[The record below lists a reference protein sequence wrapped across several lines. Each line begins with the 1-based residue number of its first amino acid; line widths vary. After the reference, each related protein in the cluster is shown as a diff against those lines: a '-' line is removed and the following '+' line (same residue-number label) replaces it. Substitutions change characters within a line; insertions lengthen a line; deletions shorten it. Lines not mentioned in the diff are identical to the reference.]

1 MVQRMP
7 SVKRSASSAELST
20 DKSPLFHKSTCSC
33 PGIFPSLAGSLPAQ
47 GCRSQIATPAQ
58 SSAVRNTAGL
68 SLSNNQE
75 CSCMQR
81 RA

>member
-7 SVKRSASSAELST
+7 SIKGSASSAELST

-68 SLSNNQE
+68 PLSNNQE